1 MINKIF
7 AIMFLGAALVGCSTT
22 VEQAEVRQAI
32 EIFDSSKIKPIAIT
46 KVAAKIRRGT
56 VVGTLGVGAF
66 CMGSD
71 EVKWRSGNKVYLSS
85 EDLID
90 VFREELE
97 ANGWPVAG
105 STDDLFEGYDISGAE
120 VLVAAR
126 VTDIESKFCAPMS
139 GLGNWDLKGSLRMDV
154 EWQVYSPARR
164 TLLGIIETQGSAE
177 IKKPSDDANWELLNQ
192 SFAVAVNN
200 LIADVR
206 FLEMVEKSSELA
218 AAPASSSGELIDNEH
233 ETYMTLEAAL
243 AAVKRS
249 TVTVRTAQGHGTGFA
264 VGDGSY
270 ILTNSHVV
278 GDAKAVTLVT
288 SSGLSIDGTVD
299 RVSRERDIA
308 VIRIQGMRLPPIHVN
323 SRVPEIGAQVYAVGS
338 PLDESMSG
346 TVTSGIVSGLRMVDG
361 YVWIQSDAAVSPGN
375 SGGPLVDS
383 YGSVVGI
390 ATMGYQSGGSQ
401 VGLNLFIP
409 IQAGL
414 AYIGMRVN

>member
-1 MINKIF
+1 
-7 AIMFLGAALVGCSTT
+7 
-22 VEQAEVRQAI
+22 
-32 EIFDSSKIKPIAIT
+32 
-46 KVAAKIRRGT
+46 
-56 VVGTLGVGAF
+56 
-66 CMGSD
+66 
-71 EVKWRSGNKVYLSS
+71 
-85 EDLID
+85 
-90 VFREELE
+90 
-97 ANGWPVAG
+97 
-105 STDDLFEGYDISGAE
+105 
-120 VLVAAR
+120 
-126 VTDIESKFCAPMS
+126 
-139 GLGNWDLKGSLRMDV
+139 
-154 EWQVYSPARR
+154 
-164 TLLGIIETQGSAE
+164 
-177 IKKPSDDANWELLNQ
+177 
-192 SFAVAVNN
+192 
-200 LIADVR
+200 
-206 FLEMVEKSSELA
+206 
-218 AAPASSSGELIDNEH
+218 
-233 ETYMTLEAAL
+233 MTLEAAL

-323 SRVPEIGAQVYAVGS
+323 SRVPETGAQVYAVGS

-401 VGLNLFIP
+401 VGLNMFIP

-414 AYIGMRVN
+414 AFIGMQVN